1 MATWGHR
8 ETAIEFQASEFE
20 ENQIMEIF
28 LPNSHESSFLLIK
41 RQKCS
46 NSKRLKMTE
55 ELDLEEFPSVRDEI

>member
-46 NSKRLKMTE
+46 NSKGLKMTE
-55 ELDLEEFPSVRDEI
+55 ELDLEEFPSVGDEI

>member
-46 NSKRLKMTE
+46 NSKGLKMT
-55 ELDLEEFPSVRDEI
+55 ELDLEEFPSVGDEI